1 MVELAW
7 REHVLMVLFGRRGAA
22 EGCVRPR
29 VLLHQGLLF
38 QVLLS
43 VVITNI
49 EHSKAVLISPETLWF
64 INRYASKSHAELV
77 SACSRF

>member
-1 MVELAW
+1 MVKLAW
-7 REHVLMVLFGRRGAA
+7 RDYVLIVLLGRRGAA
-22 EGCVRPR
+22 EGCLRPR

-49 EHSKAVLISPETLWF
+49 EHSKAVLISPDTLWF
-64 INRYASKSHAELV
+64 IDRYASKSHAELV
-77 SACSRF
+77 PASGCF